1 MIGQLLK
8 RARHEAKLTQLEL
21 AARAGTSQPAVA
33 RYEAEAAIP
42 TIPTLERLLAV
53 CGRQLRIS
61 TSREGS
67 APPSSIR
74 GQTGAQ
80 AALLR
85 RERKRL
91 LAAAQSHGARNVRVF
106 GSVARGDA
114 RPDSDIDLLV
124 EFGTGRTLLDLAGF
138 RNDAAAILGQDV
150 DVATPEI
157 LREEFRNDVL
167 AEAVP
172 L

>member
-1 MIGQLLK
+1 MIGKLLK
-8 RARHEAKLTQLEL
+8 RARHEARLTQSEL

-33 RYEAEAAIP
+33 RYEAETAIP

-61 TSREGS
+61 TSREAS

-74 GQTGAQ
+74 GRTGEQ

-91 LAAAQSHGARNVRVF
+91 LAAAQSHGARNIRVF
-106 GSVARGDA
+106 GSVARGDP

-124 EFGTGRTLLDLAGF
+124 EFATGRTLLDLAGF
-138 RNDAAAILGQDV
+138 KNDASEILGQEV
-150 DVATPEI
+150 DVATLEI
-157 LREEFRNDVL
+157 LREEFRDEVL
-167 AEAVP
+167 EEAVP